1 MKDKLKVLD
10 KTLIDGILELA
21 RGSQKKRAMYSFHE
35 QGESLQ
41 RMLYAGL
48 EATYVRPH
56 KHQAPVKLEVYL
68 IIQGKASLLVF
79 DDAGQVKETIRL
91 DPADQVHVAEIPAGI
106 WHSLV
111 IDSKEAVFYEIIE
124 GPYDPFTFKA
134 FPGWAP
140 EEDDEAG
147 GREYLQK
154 LKQQLSPKRI

>member
-10 KTLIDGILELA
+10 KALMDGILEMA
-21 RGSQKKRAMYSFHE
+21 QGSQKKRAMYSFHE

-48 EATYVRPH
+48 KETYVRPH
-56 KHQAPVKLEVYL
+56 QHQAPVKLEVYL
-68 IIQGKASLLVF
+68 IIQGKALLPVF
-79 DDAGQVKETIRL
+79 DDYGRIRETIRL
-91 DPADQVHVAEIPAGI
+91 EAEGPVHMAEIPAGV

-111 IDSKEAVFYEIIE
+111 IESEAAVFYEIID
-124 GPYDPFTFKA
+124 GPYDPFTFKT
-134 FPGWAP
+134 FPEWAP

-154 LKQQLSPKRI
+154 LKQQLS